1 MRALFCTRCAVLVC
15 GVVRDAR
22 ALLCERV
29 ALVERAPFVALF
41 VVLRVVPLDAPLVA
55 SLPMLPVALRPLSLR
70 DATFREPLNSPGF
83 AVAAT
88 AGRPWFT
95 DAN

>member
-1 MRALFCTRCAVLVC
+1 MPLIAEPERPAVL
-15 GVVRDAR
+15 RRSKLFELD
-22 ALLCERV
+22 
-29 ALVERAPFVALF
+29 PFVALLVELLAVLRDVVP
-41 VVLRVVPLDAPLVA
+41 VVLRVV
-55 SLPMLPVALRPLSLR
+55 LRPLSLR
-70 DATFREPLNSPGF
+70 DATFREPLNSPGL